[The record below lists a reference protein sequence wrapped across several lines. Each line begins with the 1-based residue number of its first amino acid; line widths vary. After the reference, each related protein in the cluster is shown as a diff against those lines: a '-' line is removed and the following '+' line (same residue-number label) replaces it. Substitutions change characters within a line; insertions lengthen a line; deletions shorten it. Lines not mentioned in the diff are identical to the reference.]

1 MALAAL
7 DAPWLAAAALAALS
21 AALGVLALT
30 QRGRARALARET
42 ELLRE
47 QYHEADRQAVSLAQE
62 LKSTR
67 ESSAEKLAGVQAAEQ
82 RLREAFEALSADALR
97 RNNTSFLE
105 LAKNS
110 FEAHT
115 RQSDRALAERQ
126 QSIEKL
132 LEPVQQ
138 SLARVDAHIRE
149 VERQREGAYQEIRTQ
164 VTLLARTHQQLQ
176 AETANLASAL
186 RAPTVR
192 GQWGELQLRRV
203 VEMAGML
210 EHCDFE
216 TQASTQGEQGLLR
229 PDLVARLPG
238 GRSLVVDA
246 KTPLHAYLQ
255 AADERDED
263 KRSAHLQAHARQ
275 VRDHM
280 SRLASKS
287 YWTQFQPA
295 PEFVVMFLPGEA
307 FFSAALGADPTL
319 IEHGVHQRVIVASP
333 TTLIALLRA
342 VAFGWRQ
349 EQLAANAQRI
359 SQLGRELHDR
369 IATLSGHFQDLGRQL
384 RRAVGAYNKV
394 VGSLE
399 TRLLS
404 QARRFV
410 ELGAASQPL
419 SELEP
424 LEVQPREL
432 RDAPE
437 GTDVLDLDEPD
448 DDELDR

>member
-1 MALAAL
+1 VTGWEELAG
-7 DAPWLAAAALAALS
+7 WVAAALAALA
-21 AALGVLALT
+21 AALLAVALT
-30 QRGRARALARET
+30 QRSRLRQLQREA
-42 ELLRE
+42 ELLRG
-47 QYHEADRQAVSLAQE
+47 QYHEADRQAVALAQE
-62 LKSTR
+62 LKGSR
-67 ESSAEKLAGVQAAEQ
+67 EVAAEKLAVLETAEK

-97 RNNTSFLE
+97 RNSSSFLE
-105 LAKNS
+105 LARSS
-110 FEAHT
+110 FEAQA
-115 RQSDRALAERQ
+115 RQSDRALAEREQ
-126 QSIEKL
+126 AIEKL

-138 SLARVDAHIRE
+138 SLARVDVQIRE
-149 VERQREGAYQEIRTQ
+149 VEKQREGAYQEIRTQ
-164 VTLLARTHQQLQ
+164 VAQLARTHHQLQ
-176 AETANLASAL
+176 LETANLAGAL

-210 EHCDFE
+210 EHCDFDS
-216 TQASTQGEQGLLR
+216 QRSAQGSEGLLR

-238 GRSLVVDA
+238 GQSVVIDA
-246 KTPLHAYLQ
+246 KTPLNAYLQ
-255 AADERDED
+255 AVEERDED
-263 KRSAHLQAHARQ
+263 RRAAHLQLHARQ

-280 SRLASKS
+280 NQLASKA
-287 YWTQFQPA
+287 YWAQFQPA

-307 FFSAALGADPTL
+307 FFGAALSADPAL
-319 IEHGVHQRVIVASP
+319 IEHGVRQGVIVASP

-342 VAFGWRQ
+342 VAYGWRQ

-384 RRAVGAYNKV
+384 RRAVGAYNKM

-399 TRLLS
+399 SRLLS

-410 ELGAASQPL
+410 ELGAASEPL
-419 SELEP
+419 SALEP

-432 RDAPE
+432 SGEALE
-437 GTDVLDLDEPD
+437 A
-448 DDELDR
+448 DDEEVEESR